1 MKVHKAKLL
10 NVIQYTGE
18 EPKVVRE
25 LLTNPL
31 PTVEK
36 GDLLIVPEKVAKFL
50 SRLGSPFEFFDIE
63 NIMNDGEV
71 DFINQISDDAVARV
85 SQLEQSVLELENQL
99 KIKSDELEAYEL
111 RENQEMEELKA
122 LNEELNQKLETVTK
136 PKTTKA
142 QGKS

>member
-63 NIMNDGEV
+63 NI
-71 DFINQISDDAVARV
+71 IN
-85 SQLEQSVLELENQL
+85 E
-99 KIKSDELEAYEL
+99 
-111 RENQEMEELKA
+111 
-122 LNEELNQKLETVTK
+122 KLEIAAK